1 MDRWTQLALSLP
13 PRRPPHWAV
22 PRPYSQ
28 AGTCAFQAPALLW
41 MEAAGQQPKKNGEKK
56 QIRVHNALPSPRAL
70 QATQLGTRRL
80 SQLLRGN
87 PTAAAALHGSE
98 PACVCSSA
106 QHEGN

>member
-1 MDRWTQLALSLP
+1 MDTAGPQLAPKEATTLGGPQALQPSRDMCFP
-13 PRRPPHWAV
+13 GSSSAV
-22 PRPYSQ
+22 
-28 AGTCAFQAPALLW
+28 
-41 MEAAGQQPKKNGEKK
+41 NGGSRTTAQKERGKK

-98 PACVCSSA
+98 PASVYSSA